1 MIHNYTSNVSREQFE
16 LIREDLE
23 NARKRTRPRTVD
35 LYEVFCGVLYV
46 LTTGCQ
52 WRNLPSDFPNWQTVY
67 FYYQIWRKIDEN
79 GISLLEKVIKKLVE
93 TYREQDG
100 RKNQTSFCIVDAQS
114 VKNTWIAGEKGY
126 DAGKKVSGIKRHIA
140 VDTNGLIHAI
150 EVTTANITDREGAI
164 QMCERHKKTLEKVTN
179 ILCDGGYTGPSF
191 AQSIKETIDC
201 SVEIIKRSE
210 LHKFV
215 VLPKRWIVE
224 RTFSWLE
231 NYRRLWKN
239 CERTLENSRQ
249 SCLLAGVA
257 ILLKRF

>member
-1 MIHNYTSNVSREQFE
+1 
-16 LIREDLE
+16 
-23 NARKRTRPRTVD
+23 
-35 LYEVFCGVLYV
+35 
-46 LTTGCQ
+46 
-52 WRNLPSDFPNWQTVY
+52 
-67 FYYQIWRKIDEN
+67 
-79 GISLLEKVIKKLVE
+79 
-93 TYREQDG
+93 
-100 RKNQTSFCIVDAQS
+100 
-114 VKNTWIAGEKGY
+114 

-140 VDTNGLIHAI
+140 VDTNGLIH
-150 EVTTANITDREGAI
+150 RLGAI
-164 QMCERHKKTLEKVTN
+164 QMCKRHTKSLEKVTN
-179 ILCDGGYTGPSF
+179 IICDGGYTGKSF

-224 RTFSWLE
+224 RTFAWLE

-249 SCLLAGVA
+249 SCLLASVA

>member
-1 MIHNYTSNVSREQFE
+1 
-16 LIREDLE
+16 
-23 NARKRTRPRTVD
+23 
-35 LYEVFCGVLYV
+35 
-46 LTTGCQ
+46 
-52 WRNLPSDFPNWQTVY
+52 
-67 FYYQIWRKIDEN
+67 
-79 GISLLEKVIKKLVE
+79 
-93 TYREQDG
+93 
-100 RKNQTSFCIVDAQS
+100 
-114 VKNTWIAGEKGY
+114 
-126 DAGKKVSGIKRHIA
+126 HIA

-150 EVTTANITDREGAI
+150 EITTANITDREGAI
-164 QMCERHKKTLEKVTN
+164 QMCERHKKTLGKVTH

-191 AQSIKETIDC
+191 AQSIKETINC

-224 RTFSWLE
+224 RTFAWLE

>member
-1 MIHNYTSNVSREQFE
+1 MIHDYTSNITRKQFE

-35 LYEVFCGVLYV
+35 LYEAFCGVLYL

-52 WRNLPSDFPNWQTVY
+52 WRNLPSDFPHWKTVY
-67 FYYQIWRKIDEN
+67 AYYQIWRKVDEN
-79 GISLLEKVIKKLVE
+79 GISLLESAL
-93 TYREQDG
+93 
-100 RKNQTSFCIVDAQS
+100 KNWSKPIVS
-114 VKNTWIAGEKGY
+114 KMGVKNTWIAGEKGY

-150 EVTTANITDREGAI
+150 DVTTAKITDREGAI
-164 QMCERHKKTLEKVTN
+164 QMCKRHTETLDKVTN

-191 AQSIKETIDC
+191 AQSIKETIGC
-201 SVEIIKRSE
+201 AVEIIKRSE

-224 RTFSWLE
+224 RTFAWLE

>member
-1 MIHNYTSNVSREQFE
+1 MAS
-16 LIREDLE
+16 
-23 NARKRTRPRTVD
+23 
-35 LYEVFCGVLYV
+35 VFSKKC
-46 LTTGCQ
+46 
-52 WRNLPSDFPNWQTVY
+52 
-67 FYYQIWRKIDEN
+67 
-79 GISLLEKVIKKLVE
+79 IKKLVE

-164 QMCERHKKTLEKVTN
+164 QMCERHKKTLDKVTN
-179 ILCDGGYTGPSF
+179 ILCDGGYTGASF
-191 AQSIKETIDC
+191 AQSIKKTIDC

-224 RTFSWLE
+224 RTFAWLE

>member
-1 MIHNYTSNVSREQFE
+1 MI
-16 LIREDLE
+16 
-23 NARKRTRPRTVD
+23 
-35 LYEVFCGVLYV
+35 
-46 LTTGCQ
+46 
-52 WRNLPSDFPNWQTVY
+52 
-67 FYYQIWRKIDEN
+67 
-79 GISLLEKVIKKLVE
+79 E

-100 RKNQTSFCIVDAQS
+100 RKNETSFCIVDAQS

-150 EVTTANITDREGAI
+150 DVTTANITDREGAI
-164 QMCERHKKTLEKVTN
+164 QMCERHKKTLKKVTN

-191 AQSIKETIDC
+191 AQSIKKTIGC

>member
-1 MIHNYTSNVSREQFE
+1 
-16 LIREDLE
+16 LI
-23 NARKRTRPRTVD
+23 
-35 LYEVFCGVLYV
+35 
-46 LTTGCQ
+46 
-52 WRNLPSDFPNWQTVY
+52 
-67 FYYQIWRKIDEN
+67 
-79 GISLLEKVIKKLVE
+79 E
-93 TYREQDG
+93 TYREQEG
-100 RKNQTSFCIVDAQS
+100 RKKQTSFCIVDAQS
-114 VKNTWIAGEKGY
+114 VKNTWIASEKGY

-164 QMCERHKKTLEKVTN
+164 QMCEKHKKSLDKVTN

-191 AQSIKETIDC
+191 AQSIKETIHC

-210 LHKFV
+210 LH
-215 VLPKRWIVE
+215 
-224 RTFSWLE
+224 
-231 NYRRLWKN
+231 NRRLWKN

>member
-1 MIHNYTSNVSREQFE
+1 MIHNYTNNITREQFE
-16 LIREDLE
+16 LIRKDLE
-23 NARKRTRPRTVD
+23 NARKKTRSRTVN
-35 LYEVFCGVLYV
+35 LYKAFCGVLYL

-52 WRNLPSDFPNWQTVY
+52 WRNLPSDFPHWKTVY
-67 FYYQIWRKIDEN
+67 AYYQIWRKVDEN
-79 GISLLEKVIKKLVE
+79 GTSLLEKVIKKLVE

-100 RKNQTSFCIVDAQS
+100 REKQTSFCIVDAQI

-164 QMCERHKKTLEKVTN
+164 QMYKRHTEILDKVTN

-191 AQSIKETIDC
+191 AQSIKEAIDG
-201 SVEIIKRSE
+201 SVEIIKRTE
-210 LHKFV
+210 LHKLAL
-215 VLPKRWIVE
+215 LPKCWIVE
-224 RTFSWLE
+224 RTFAWLE

-249 SCLLAGVA
+249 SWLLAGVA

>member
-35 LYEVFCGVLYV
+35 LYEVFCGVLSV

-67 FYYQIWRKIDEN
+67 FYYQIWRNINEN
-79 GISLLEKVIKKLVE
+79 GISFLEKCIKKLIE
-93 TYREQDG
+93 KYRKQDR
-100 RKNQTSFCIVDAQS
+100 RKKQTSFCIVDAQS
-114 VKNTWIAGEKGY
+114 VKNTWAAAEKGY

-150 EVTTANITDREGAI
+150 EITTANITDRKGAI
-164 QMCERHKKTLEKVTN
+164 QMCQRHTESLKKVKN
-179 ILCDGGYTGPSF
+179 MLCDGGYTGQPF
-191 AQSIKETIDC
+191 AQAIKETLGC
-201 SVEIIKRSE
+201 SVEVIKRSA
-210 LHKFV
+210 LHEFV
-215 VLPKRWIVE
+215 VLPKRWVVE
-224 RTFSWLE
+224 RTFAWLE

-249 SCLLAGVA
+249 SCLLASVA